1 MSTDPAEK
9 ATIKTSVDA
18 RGIARITLNRA
29 ERRNAMNPQ
38 MIAEL
43 TAAITAA
50 GENPDVRC
58 LVLSGAGKTF
68 CAGADLNWLGDV
80 AQMSADEIRADSGR
94 LQNLFRTLAESPKL
108 TIGRV
113 QGAAMAGGLGLV
125 ACCDAVVCRD
135 DAKFSVSEVRL
146 GLVPGVISSFLLAR
160 LGVGAFRYE
169 AITGRV
175 FDADAALNNGLIHGI
190 ADSDSA
196 LDQLVEQHVNL
207 ALAASPAAIA
217 DCKLLLNDIGAGIDP
232 ASYEK
237 ALDWNVKTRQ
247 SASGQEGIAAFL
259 GKHKPNWVK

>member
-1 MSTDPAEK
+1 MSQYD
-9 ATIKTSVDA
+9 TINLVIDDRSV
-18 RGIARITLNRA
+18 ARITLNRP
-29 ERRNAMNPQ
+29 EQRNAMNPQ

-43 TAAITAA
+43 TAAIKAA
-50 GENPDVRC
+50 NENGDVRC
-58 LVLSGAGKTF
+58 LVLEAAGKAF

-80 AQMSADEIRADSGR
+80 AQMSPDEIRADSGR
-94 LQNLFRTLAESPKL
+94 LQNLFRTLVESPKL

-125 ACCDAVVCRD
+125 ACCDAVVCRA

-160 LGVGAFRYE
+160 LGTGPFRYE
-169 AITGRV
+169 ALTGRI
-175 FDADAALNNGLIHGI
+175 FDADAALRNGLVHALAG
-190 ADSDSA
+190 SDTE
-196 LDQLVEQHVNL
+196 LDELVERHVGH

-237 ALDWNVKTRQ
+237 ALNWNVKTRQ
-247 SASGQEGIAAFL
+247 SASGQEGITAFL
-259 GKHKPNWVK
+259 GKRPADWVR